1 MKTSGDQ
8 KNTESK
14 IIDSFLDSLW
24 LEQGLSKSTLDAYR
38 SDLKLLVKWAR
49 NREFEFGEH
58 IKA

>member
-38 SDLKLLVKWAR
+38 SDLKLLNKVGK
-49 NREFEFGEH
+49 ES
-58 IKA
+58 